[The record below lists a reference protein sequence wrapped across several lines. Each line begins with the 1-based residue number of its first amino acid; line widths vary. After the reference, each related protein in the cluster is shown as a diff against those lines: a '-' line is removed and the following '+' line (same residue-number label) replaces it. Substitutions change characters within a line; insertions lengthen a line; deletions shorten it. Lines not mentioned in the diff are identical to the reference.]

1 MTALKHPSSFTLERL
16 ALGALPGAEA
26 SVVSAHVAGC
36 ARCKAALATMD
47 SQAASF
53 SSSSHSSPARQRFL
67 RADAVWRRNAMLAVF
82 VPAAAAVAI
91 LAASPFWS
99 PGPTPIADA
108 PVVSPTRQ
116 GRTPVDLRPGLAHPA
131 LRSLSLRGHPV
142 QLGQGTLEASLDEGP
157 TTPFVLEHTD
167 VVAEVTGFVSAVT
180 VTQRFKNPFTKP
192 VEAIYVFPL
201 PENAGVD
208 EMTLTAGT
216 RVIRATIQKRAEARR
231 LYEAAKSQGRRAA
244 LLDQERP
251 NLFTQSVA
259 NLLPGESVQVSL
271 RYVAPLRFDDGA
283 YTFNFPMTVG
293 PRYVPGAP
301 LDGQSQ
307 GSGTVPDTDT
317 VDDASRITPPVE
329 RTGRDLSVEVR
340 LEAGTVIE
348 DLWSVSHR
356 LQSERPSSS
365 RAVVSLDPS
374 DRVPNKDL
382 ILRWRVSGAE
392 KRAAVVSS
400 GGPEGTFAL
409 MLNPEAQPLSAEV
422 MPKEMVFVID
432 TSCSMGGPPL
442 DAAKRAMTLAMQQ
455 MNPRDTFM
463 LIDFADRASTFH
475 DAPLPNTPQNVSRA
489 LAYLQSLPSGGGTN
503 QLDGIRRALD
513 RPNDP
518 TRLRMVLLMTDGFIG
533 NEREIFAETKRL
545 LRDARV
551 FSFGIG
557 SSVNHFLLNRLA
569 EEGRGFSETIRTDE
583 DPGVAV
589 ERFVRRVAKPLLT
602 DITIDWGG
610 LQVVDVLPR
619 RIPDL
624 FDAQPV
630 IVLGRYRSTGTG
642 NVTLRGRVAGRS
654 VELVTPVSFQKA
666 KTASGLT
673 TMWARARVEE
683 IDRLEKFGEF
693 SEAAKEIT
701 TLGLEYHLVT
711 EFTSFV
717 AVDEA
722 RVTDGANNQVVVPT
736 EIAEG
741 TELDGRD
748 TGLQQKRFNTIQVI
762 RSAGPVP
769 PATVPVAPGR
779 YKVAL
784 DGDRDSFDSNVGDGE
799 LLVGETVRGEPE
811 PVALGVRTTTMP
823 RPAPTPK
830 TATGEDNESFDAM
843 FGGGKRQPANKA
855 PDVTKPRVMVILDPS
870 RSMMES
876 PPPAKPKS
884 GDGWLETL
892 GQADIMEVVIADKR
906 QLGTCAEEQRRLNP
920 GLTGKLVVKWTIRLD
935 GTVSNVTVVTTEF
948 ANTPFAACVMKRI
961 KSWRFPR
968 HTTPSEPVTFPFK
981 F

>member
-1 MTALKHPSSFTLERL
+1 
-16 ALGALPGAEA
+16 
-26 SVVSAHVAGC
+26 
-36 ARCKAALATMD
+36 
-47 SQAASF
+47 
-53 SSSSHSSPARQRFL
+53 
-67 RADAVWRRNAMLAVF
+67 MLAVL
-82 VPAAAAVAI
+82 VPAAATVAI

-99 PGPTPIADA
+99 PQPAPIAGA
-108 PVVSPTRQ
+108 PVVSPARQ
-116 GRTPVDLRPGLAHPA
+116 GRTPVDLRPGLARPA

-142 QLGQGTLEASLDEGP
+142 QLGQGTLEASLDDGP

-208 EMTLTAGT
+208 EMTLTAGS

-231 LYEAAKSQGRRAA
+231 MYEAAKSQGRRAA

-251 NLFTQSVA
+251 NIFTQSVA

-293 PRYVPGAP
+293 PRYVAGAP

-307 GSGTVPDTDT
+307 GSGTVPDTDR

-329 RTGRDLSVEVR
+329 RTGRDISVEVR

-365 RAVVSLDPS
+365 RAVVSLDSS
-374 DRVPNKDL
+374 DRLPNKDL

-463 LIDFADRASTFH
+463 LIDFADRASSFH
-475 DAPLPNTPQNVSRA
+475 DAPLPNTPQNVSNALKYLRA
-489 LAYLQSLPSGGGTN
+489 LPSGGGTN

-533 NEREIFAETKRL
+533 NEREIFTETKRL

-619 RIPDL
+619 RVPDL

-630 IVLGRYRSTGTG
+630 IVMGRYRSTGTA
-642 NVTLRGRVAGRS
+642 NVTLRGRVGGRP
-654 VELVTPVSFQKA
+654 VELVTPVSFQGA
-666 KTASGLT
+666 RTASGLT

-693 SEAAKEIT
+693 AEAAKEIT

-722 RVTDGANNQVVVPT
+722 RVTDGAANQVVVPT
-736 EIAEG
+736 EVAEG
-741 TELDGRD
+741 TEAEGRD
-748 TGLQQKRFNTIQVI
+748 TGLVKLRHNTIQII
-762 RSAGPVP
+762 RSSNTTPV
-769 PATVPVAPGR
+769 VPGR
-779 YKVAL
+779 YKTPITGGDGFDRNF
-784 DGDRDSFDSNVGDGE
+784 DGDRGGSGE
-799 LLVGETVRGEPE
+799 RNDVSG
-811 PVALGVRTTTMP
+811 
-823 RPAPTPK
+823 
-830 TATGEDNESFDAM
+830 SQS
-843 FGGGKRQPANKA
+843 GGAVP
-855 PDVTKPRVMVILDPS
+855 KPRVMVILDPS
-870 RSMMES
+870 RSMLEPTNS
-876 PPPAKPKS
+876 DLTPTPSVPPAEPLPANGLPRSKVDSMSSTSFRSGGQPTTTTAPSPDPTAKGEENESFDNLFGDGKRQTANKKPDVYVPAPPVKPMPA
-884 GDGWLETL
+884 DGWLQTL
-892 GQADIMEVVIADKR
+892 SQSDILSVISADKR
-906 QLGTCAEEQRRLNP
+906 QLGACAEEQRRLNP
-920 GLTGKLVVKWTIRLD
+920 GLTGKLVMKWTIRLD

-948 ANTPFAACVMKRI
+948 AKTPIAACVMKRI
-961 KSWRFPR
+961 KTWRFPR
-968 HTTPSEPVTFPFK
+968 HTVTGEPVQFPFK

>member
-1 MTALKHPSSFTLERL
+1 
-16 ALGALPGAEA
+16 
-26 SVVSAHVAGC
+26 
-36 ARCKAALATMD
+36 
-47 SQAASF
+47 
-53 SSSSHSSPARQRFL
+53 
-67 RADAVWRRNAMLAVF
+67 MLAVL
-82 VPAAAAVAI
+82 VPAAATVAI

-99 PGPTPIADA
+99 PQPAPIAGA
-108 PVVSPTRQ
+108 PVVSPARQ
-116 GRTPVDLRPGLAHPA
+116 GRTPVDLRPGAGRQA

-142 QLGQGTLEASLDEGP
+142 QLGQGTLEASLDDGP

-208 EMTLTAGT
+208 EMTLTAGS

-231 LYEAAKSQGRRAA
+231 MYEAAKSQGRRAA

-251 NLFTQSVA
+251 NIFTQSVA

-307 GSGTVPDTDT
+307 GSGTVPDTDR

-329 RTGRDLSVEVR
+329 RTGRDISVEVR

-374 DRVPNKDL
+374 DRLPNKDL

-463 LIDFADRASTFH
+463 LIDFADRASSFH
-475 DAPLPNTPQNVSRA
+475 DAPLPNTPQNVSNALKYLRA
-489 LAYLQSLPSGGGTN
+489 LPSGGGTN

-513 RPNDP
+513 RPADP

-533 NEREIFAETKRL
+533 NEREIFTETKRL

-619 RIPDL
+619 RVPDL

-630 IVLGRYRSTGTG
+630 IVMGRYRSTGTA
-642 NVTLRGRVAGRS
+642 NVTLRGRVGGRP
-654 VELVTPVSFQKA
+654 VELVTPVSFQGA
-666 KTASGLT
+666 RTASGLT

-693 SEAAKEIT
+693 AEAAKEIT

-722 RVTDGANNQVVVPT
+722 RVTDGSANQVVVPT
-736 EIAEG
+736 EVAEG
-741 TELDGRD
+741 TEAEGRD
-748 TGLQQKRFNTIQVI
+748 TGLVKLRHNTIQII
-762 RSAGPVP
+762 RSSNTTPV
-769 PATVPVAPGR
+769 VPGR
-779 YKVAL
+779 YKTPITGG
-784 DGDRDSFDSNVGDGE
+784 DGFDSNLEDGE
-799 LLVGETVRGEPE
+799 RSGAQTARVTREPGT
-811 PVALGVRTTTMP
+811 VALGLKTTTT
-823 RPAPTPK
+823 APSPDP
-830 TATGEDNESFDAM
+830 TAKGEENESFDNL
-843 FGGGKRQPANKA
+843 FGDGKRQTENKK
-855 PDVTKPRVMVILDPS
+855 PDVYVPAPPVKPM
-870 RSMMES
+870 
-876 PPPAKPKS
+876 PA
-884 GDGWLETL
+884 DGWLQTL
-892 GQADIMEVVIADKR
+892 SQSDILSVISADKR
-906 QLGTCAEEQRRLNP
+906 QLGACAEEQRRLNP
-920 GLTGKLVVKWTIRLD
+920 GLTGKLVMKWTIRLD

-948 ANTPFAACVMKRI
+948 AKTPIAACVMKRI
-961 KSWRFPR
+961 KTWRFPR
-968 HTTPSEPVTFPFK
+968 HTVTGEPVQFPFK

>member
-1 MTALKHPSSFTLERL
+1 
-16 ALGALPGAEA
+16 
-26 SVVSAHVAGC
+26 
-36 ARCKAALATMD
+36 
-47 SQAASF
+47 
-53 SSSSHSSPARQRFL
+53 
-67 RADAVWRRNAMLAVF
+67 MLAVL

-99 PGPTPIADA
+99 PQPTPIAGA

-116 GRTPVDLRPGLAHPA
+116 GRTPVDLRPGLVRPA

-142 QLGQGTLEASLDEGP
+142 QLGQGTLEASLDDGP

-208 EMTLTAGT
+208 EMTLTAGS

-231 LYEAAKSQGRRAA
+231 MYEEAKSQGRRAA

-251 NLFTQSVA
+251 NIFTQSVA

-307 GSGTVPDTDT
+307 GSGTVPDTDR

-329 RTGRDLSVEVR
+329 RTGRDISVEVR

-400 GGPEGTFAL
+400 GGSEGTFAL

-432 TSCSMGGPPL
+432 TSCSMAGPPL

-463 LIDFADRASTFH
+463 LIDFADRASSFH
-475 DAPLPNTPQNVSRA
+475 DAPLPNTPQNVSNALKYLRA
-489 LAYLQSLPSGGGTN
+489 LPSGGGTN

-533 NEREIFAETKRL
+533 NEREIFTETKRL

-654 VELVTPVSFQKA
+654 IELVTPVSFQGA
-666 KTASGLT
+666 RTASGLT

-693 SEAAKEIT
+693 EGAAKEIT

-722 RVTDGANNQVVVPT
+722 RVTDGAANQVVVPT
-736 EIAEG
+736 EPPEG
-741 TELDGRD
+741 TESDGRD
-748 TGLQQKRFNTIQVI
+748 TGLTYKRFSTIQVI
-762 RSAGPVP
+762 RSPNTTPPVVTLPVVPGPS
-769 PATVPVAPGR
+769 TVT
-779 YKVAL
+779 L
-784 DGDRDSFDSNVGDGE
+784 DGEGDDFDSNFGGGKRVGGQT
-799 LLVGETVRGEPE
+799 GPRTGEPG
-811 PVALGVRTTTMP
+811 PVALGLRTTTTVP
-823 RPAPTPK
+823 SPDPTPK
-830 TATGEDNESFDAM
+830 TAKGEENESFDDL
-843 FGGGKRQPANKA
+843 FGDGKRQTANKK
-855 PDVTKPRVMVILDPS
+855 PDVYV
-870 RSMMES
+870 
-876 PPPAKPKS
+876 PPPPPVMAR
-884 GDGWLETL
+884 LNETTIGEL
-892 GQADIMEVVIADKR
+892 SQSDILSVVSADKR
-906 QLGTCAEEQRRLNP
+906 QLGACAEEQRRLNP
-920 GLTGKLVVKWTIRLD
+920 GLTGKLVMKWTIKLD
-935 GTVSNVTVVTTEF
+935 GTVSNVTVVSTEF
-948 ANTPFAACVMKRI
+948 AKTPFAACVMKRI
-961 KSWRFPR
+961 KTWRFPR
-968 HTTPSEPVTFPFK
+968 HTVAGEPVQFPFK

>member
-1 MTALKHPSSFTLERL
+1 
-16 ALGALPGAEA
+16 
-26 SVVSAHVAGC
+26 
-36 ARCKAALATMD
+36 
-47 SQAASF
+47 
-53 SSSSHSSPARQRFL
+53 
-67 RADAVWRRNAMLAVF
+67 MLAVF

-99 PGPTPIADA
+99 PQPSPIADA

-116 GRTPVDLRPGLAHPA
+116 GRTPVDLRPGLARPA

-142 QLGQGTLEASLDEGP
+142 QLGQGTLEASLDDGP

-231 LYEAAKSQGRRAA
+231 MYEAAKSQGRRAA

-251 NLFTQSVA
+251 NIFTQSVA

-307 GSGTVPDTDT
+307 GSGTVPDSDR

-329 RTGRDLSVEVR
+329 RTGRDISVEVR

-400 GGPEGTFAL
+400 GGSEGTFAL

-432 TSCSMGGPPL
+432 TSCSMAGPPL
-442 DAAKRAMTLAMQQ
+442 DAAKRAMTLAMEQ

-475 DAPLPNTPQNVSRA
+475 DAPLPNTAQNVSKALKYLRA
-489 LAYLQSLPSGGGTN
+489 LPSGGGTN

-513 RPNDP
+513 RPADP

-533 NEREIFAETKRL
+533 NEREIFTETKRL

-619 RIPDL
+619 RVPDL

-630 IVLGRYRSTGTG
+630 IVMGRYRSTGTA
-642 NVTLRGRVAGRS
+642 NVTLRGRVGGRP
-654 VELVTPVSFQKA
+654 VELVTPVSFQAA

-693 SEAAKEIT
+693 AEAAKEIT

-722 RVTDGANNQVVVPT
+722 RVTNDATNQVVVPT
-736 EIAEG
+736 EPAEG
-741 TELDGRD
+741 TEGEGRD
-748 TGLQQKRFNTIQVI
+748 TGLVKLRHNTIQII
-762 RSAGPVP
+762 RSPNTTPVVP
-769 PATVPVAPGR
+769 PTTVPIAPGR

-784 DGDRDSFDSNVGDGE
+784 DGNA
-799 LLVGETVRGEPE
+799 PE
-811 PVALGVRTTTMP
+811 AVAPGPRTTTTAAS
-823 RPAPTPK
+823 PAPTPV
-830 TATGEDNESFDAM
+830 TGGDDFDGDRGGTGERNDVSGSQS
-843 FGGGKRQPANKA
+843 GGAVP
-855 PDVTKPRVMVILDPS
+855 KPRVMVVLDTS
-870 RSMMES
+870 RSMLEPTNSEPTTTPVAPTGKPPSKFDTGKRSGVSADYLAQPVTTSSPDPTPKTVKGEENES
-876 PPPAKPKS
+876 FDNLFGDGKRQTANKKPDLYVPPPPVNPMP
-884 GDGWLETL
+884 GDGWLQTL
-892 GQADIMEVVIADKR
+892 SQSDILGVVSADKQ
-906 QLGTCAEEQRRLNP
+906 QLGACAEAQRRLNP
-920 GLTGKLVVKWTIRLD
+920 GLTGRLVMKWTIRLD

-948 ANTPFAACVMKRI
+948 AKTPFAACVMKRI
-961 KSWRFPR
+961 KTWRFPR
-968 HTTPSEPVTFPFK
+968 HTVPGEPVQFPFK